1 MTKEEK
7 NQFID
12 VLDKSIQ
19 ENSNFYLA
27 DISGLSAEE
36 SSKLRRLCF
45 KREVSLQVVKNT
57 LLKKALERNDSS
69 FEELYDVLKGNTSIM
84 FTDTANAPAKVIKE
98 FRKKHDKPVFKAA
111 HLDASFYIG
120 EEYLDTLS
128 ELKSKN
134 EIIAEIVALLQS
146 PAKNVISS
154 LQSGSYKLSGIV
166 KTLAERVE

>member
-36 SSKLRRLCF
+36 SSNLRRLCF

-57 LLKKALERNDSS
+57 LLKRSLEKNDSNY
-69 FEELYDVLKGNTSIM
+69 EELYDVLKGNTSIM
-84 FTDTANAPAKVIKE
+84 FTDAANAPAKVIKE

-134 EIIAEIVALLQS
+134 ELITEIVALLQS

-154 LQSGSYKLSGIV
+154 LQSGGSKLSGIV
-166 KTLAERVE
+166 KTLAERAE

>member
-36 SSKLRRLCF
+36 SSNLRRLCF

-57 LLKKALERNDSS
+57 LLKKALERNNSS

-84 FTDTANAPAKVIKE
+84 FTDAANAPAKVIKE

-134 EIIAEIVALLQS
+134 EIIAEIIALLQS

-154 LQSGSYKLSGIV
+154 LQSSGSKLSGIV
-166 KTLAERVE
+166 KTLAERGE

>member
-36 SSKLRRLCF
+36 SSNLRRLCF

-134 EIIAEIVALLQS
+134 ELIAEIIALLQS

-154 LQSGSYKLSGIV
+154 LQSGSLKLSGII
-166 KTLAERVE
+166 KTLAERTE

>member
-1 MTKEEK
+1 MTKEQK

-12 VLDKSIQ
+12 LLDKSIQ

-36 SSKLRRLCF
+36 SSNLRRLCF

-57 LLKKALERNDSS
+57 LLKRALEKNASNY
-69 FEELYDVLKGNTSIM
+69 EELYDVLKGNTSIM
-84 FTDTANAPAKVIKE
+84 FTDVANAPAKVIKE
-98 FRKKHDKPVFKAA
+98 FRKKHEKPVFKAA

-134 EIIAEIVALLQS
+134 ELIAEIVTLLQS

-154 LQSGSYKLSGIV
+154 LQSGGSKLSGIV
-166 KTLAERVE
+166 KTLAERAE

>member
-27 DISGLSAEE
+27 DISGLTAEE
-36 SSKLRRLCF
+36 SSALRRLCF

-57 LLKKALERNDSS
+57 LLKKALEKNDGN
-69 FEELYDVLKGNTSIM
+69 FEDLYDVLKGNTSIM
-84 FTDTANAPAKVIKE
+84 FTDVANKPAKIIKE

-111 HLDASFYIG
+111 HLDAAFYIG
-120 EEYLDTLS
+120 EEHLDILS
-128 ELKSKN
+128 DLKSKD
-134 EIIAEIVALLQS
+134 ELIAEIIMLLQS
-146 PAKNVISS
+146 PAKNIISS
-154 LQSGSYKLSGIV
+154 LQSGGSTLSGIV
-166 KTLAERVE
+166 KTLSEKVE